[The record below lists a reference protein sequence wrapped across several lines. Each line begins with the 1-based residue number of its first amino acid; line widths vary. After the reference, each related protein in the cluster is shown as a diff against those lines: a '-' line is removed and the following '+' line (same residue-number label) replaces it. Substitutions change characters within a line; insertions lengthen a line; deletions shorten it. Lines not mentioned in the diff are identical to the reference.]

1 MKKKLQVSNIMQ
13 ELILLLRGRRVI
25 IDADLASIYGVSTK
39 RLNEQVKRNKERFPE
54 DFMFKLNKA
63 EKEELVANCDHLK
76 KLRFSSVLPHAF
88 TEYGAIMVANVIN
101 SSMAINASISVVR
114 AFVHLREMISAHKEL
129 SKRLN
134 KLETKYDDQF
144 KVVFDAIRELMRI
157 PDKHKNRIG
166 FKN

>member
-1 MKKKLQVSNIMQ
+1 M
-13 ELILLLRGRRVI
+13 
-25 IDADLASIYGVSTK
+25 
-39 RLNEQVKRNKERFPE
+39 
-54 DFMFKLNKA
+54 
-63 EKEELVANCDHLK
+63 VANCDHIK
-76 KLRFSSVLPHAF
+76 KLKFSSVLPHVF

-129 SKRLN
+129 SKLLN

-157 PDKHKNRIG
+157 PDKQRTRIG
-166 FKN
+166 FKK